1 MCPNPALVL
10 KWSWDLAHA
19 KMKIK
24 ISAVLIL
31 LYCFFFWIQ
40 KAFHLSLLL
49 WWQWFDV
56 WAYESLLG
64 LSQPFPHIDKNGE
77 WIVGGT
83 ARGGGWLW
91 VRTISRFNLAPAHSY
106 CTYFHRCKVH
116 QIGFPTQKTVSHI
129 LIANMINVLVTIV
142 PWTRCDF
149 SVQPRSNKKMSKCLH
164 TFASDMGKKA
174 RERIFGCSPRTYIA
188 NPLCVWA
195 RTRLST
201 QHSSSS
207 IIQKVSV
214 NGNTRD

>member
-1 MCPNPALVL
+1 MSKPCISPEMILRFSTCKNENKNIRSADSTVLFLFLNSESLPSLPLALVTMIRCMSIWVTAWPQPAFSTHWQ
-10 KWSWDLAHA
+10 KWRVNCGRHC
-19 KMKIK
+19 K
-24 ISAVLIL
+24 
-31 LYCFFFWIQ
+31 
-40 KAFHLSLLL
+40 
-49 WWQWFDV
+49 
-56 WAYESLLG
+56 
-64 LSQPFPHIDKNGE
+64 
-77 WIVGGT
+77 
-83 ARGGGWLW
+83 GGGWLW